1 LILLTSKIKKIDYV
15 DADDH
20 LHQPTDELKW
30 REAYYWNWAD
40 LESKISG
47 FSTIGIVPNENRK
60 EFVFLLFWDGNR
72 EFYYREPELEQFKN
86 DINLML
92 QEKKLAYKCI
102 KPLQTWQISYKGRKV
117 QLDLTFDTRFYLYD
131 FGRDSSASWH
141 RHFEASGIITGEI
154 KFKDG
159 ITKKING
166 YGQRDKS
173 WGFRDWFEF
182 EKWYATHFQF
192 KDWNCG
198 MRKDYRKNRIDLSG
212 SLSDKDGSIPLAEFE
227 IETVNDTD
235 KFNSPLT
242 ATYYMKD
249 KGGNEY
255 RIKAERINKNSF
267 VRFARQFPGGYTE
280 LFEQMVIMTN
290 LDTGEIGT
298 GMMEHLRTIKE
309 DQ

>member
-40 LESKISG
+40 LENNISG

-159 ITKKING
+159 TTKKING

-182 EKWYATHFQF
+182 NKWYATHFQF

-212 SLSDKDGSIPLAEFE
+212 SVSDKDGSIPLAEFE

-255 RIKAERINKNSF
+255 RIKAERINENSF

-309 DQ
+309 DP

>member
-1 LILLTSKIKKIDYV
+1 MILLRSKIKKIDYV

-40 LESKISG
+40 LESNISG

-159 ITKKING
+159 TTKKING

-255 RIKAERINKNSF
+255 RVKAERINKNSF

-280 LFEQMVIMTN
+280 LFEQMVKMTN

-309 DQ
+309 DP

>member
-1 LILLTSKIKKIDYV
+1 MILLVSKIKDTDYI
-15 DADDH
+15 DADDF
-20 LHQPTDELKW
+20 LHQPSSESKW

-40 LESKISG
+40 LESNISG
-47 FSTIGIVPNENRK
+47 FSTIGIVPNENRR

-72 EFYYREPELEQFKN
+72 EFYYREPELEQYKGDVN
-86 DINLML
+86 MML
-92 QEKKLAYKCI
+92 QEKKLSYKLI

-154 KFKDG
+154 SFKDG
-159 ITKKING
+159 TTRKING

-173 WGFRDWFEF
+173 WGFRDWFQF
-182 EKWYATHFQF
+182 DKWYATHFQF

-198 MRKDYRKNRIDLSG
+198 MRKDYHHNHIDLSG
-212 SLSDKDGSIPLAEFE
+212 SVSDKDGTLPLAEFE

-249 KGGNEY
+249 VGGTEY
-255 RIKAERINKNSF
+255 RIKAERIDKTSF
-267 VRFARQFPGGYTE
+267 VRFARQFLGGYTE
-280 LFEQMVIMTN
+280 LFEQMVIMKD

-298 GMMEHLRTIKE
+298 GMMEHLRTFKE
-309 DQ
+309 D

>member
-1 LILLTSKIKKIDYV
+1 M
-15 DADDH
+15 
-20 LHQPTDELKW
+20 
-30 REAYYWNWAD
+30 
-40 LESKISG
+40 SG
-47 FSTIGIVPNENRK
+47 FSTIGIVPNENRR

-72 EFYYREPELEQFKN
+72 EFYYREPELEQFNN
-86 DINLML
+86 DSNLML

-102 KPLQTWQISYKGRKV
+102 KPLKTWQISYKGRKI
-117 QLDLTFDTRFYLYD
+117 QLEITFDTRFYLYD

-141 RHFEASGIITGEI
+141 RHFEASGIITGEM
-154 KFKDG
+154 KLKDG
-159 ITKKING
+159 ITRKING

-182 EKWYATHFQF
+182 DKWNATHFQF

-198 MRKDYRKNRIDLSG
+198 MRKDFRKNRIDLSG
-212 SLSDKDGSIPLAEFE
+212 SVSDKDGTIPLAEFE

-242 ATYYMKD
+242 ATYYMRDLGGKD
-249 KGGNEY
+249 Y

-280 LFEQMVIMTN
+280 LFEQMVIMKD

-309 DQ
+309 E